1 MESVNPLHLLLLEKL
16 DGVVGL
22 FAPPGVRGT
31 VLTRWVGTTF
41 DAALLRVALLSL
53 QKELL
58 PLAAAES
65 ANCSGVSCHTVLC

>member
-1 MESVNPLHLLLLEKL
+1 MQSVNPLHLLFLTKL

-22 FAPPGVRGT
+22 LAPARVRGT
-31 VLTRWVGTTF
+31 VLTRRVSATF

-53 QKELL
+53 QEELL

-65 ANCSGVSCHTVLC
+65 TNCSGVSSHTV